1 MPYGFDMGHHHAEGF
16 EKVHHHPE
24 GVTSFGEKLRASMG
38 ENIQDNTLVEI
49 SDESDNSDFEY
60 VTMDM
65 PHGPKAPPGNEPQKP
80 PFEKY
85 SHKHWLQRFSPHRL
99 KVSKSFNVKDTTES
113 VCENVNQIS
122 ISNEGVRPKQSLMDV
137 PPCHSRIYPILSVG
151 DNSSRNTSRTCT
163 PERCQID
170 LVDEPESTVTSS
182 ATTASPGPKLANT
195 PESMS
200 KNQEK
205 SQENEAIATRNQET
219 EKSQD
224 SEAMVIQESEA
235 EAVAPVLDVK
245 PDIVLLEKELVHYDE
260 GEDQDLKDIGDVDDK
275 KFGKKIEGHS
285 ILFYGSCTYIFF
297 LHLIGWKINNAV
309 LKYTCFS

>member
-1 MPYGFDMGHHHAEGF
+1 MPYGFDMGHHHAESF
-16 EKVHHHPE
+16 DKVHHHPE
-24 GVTSFGEKLRASMG
+24 GITSFGEKLQASMG
-38 ENIQDNTLVEI
+38 ENIQDNTPVEI

-137 PPCHSRIYPILSVG
+137 PPCQSRIYPILSVG

-170 LVDEPESTVTSS
+170 LDEPESTVTSS
-182 ATTASPGPKLANT
+182 ATTAGPERVIANT
-195 PESMS
+195 PESVS
-200 KNQEK
+200 KNQEQ
-205 SQENEAIATRNQET
+205 SQENEAIATQNQET

-224 SEAMVIQESEA
+224 SEAMVIQES

-260 GEDQDLKDIGDVDDK
+260 GEDQDLKDIGDLDDK
-275 KFGKKIEGHS
+275 KFGKRIEGHS
-285 ILFYGSCTYIFF
+285 IFSSPEPLGSQGE
-297 LHLIGWKINNAV
+297 LIGWP
-309 LKYTCFS
+309 